1 MTKLKTCVG
10 GSLWYGLLSM
20 VKYNL
25 FSGILICICSYLQV
39 ICCGVLIASAIAIAD
54 ITDLFKDDGEN
65 LTGAD
70 DRDKYRDVAVWLL
83 SVGFVGL
90 ITQAI
95 IAIIRGLYYGEIITS
110 WFAIFGI
117 TVSINVYIIV
127 YIVTDESYLL
137 AMV

>member
-1 MTKLKTCVG
+1 MK
-10 GSLWYGLLSM
+10 
-20 VKYNL
+20 
-25 FSGILICICSYLQV
+25 GILNGKDRQILRWWLPMVWVIVDAKVYTFSEILIYVYSYLCIQV
-39 ICCGVLIASAIAIAD
+39 ICCGVLVASAIAIAD

-117 TVSINVYIIV
+117 TVSISVYIIV
-127 YIVTDESYLL
+127 
-137 AMV
+137 

>member
-1 MTKLKTCVG
+1 
-10 GSLWYGLLSM
+10 M
-20 VKYNL
+20 VWVIVDAKVYS
-25 FSGILICICSYLQV
+25 FSSILVYLCSYLQV
-39 ICCGVLIASAIAIAD
+39 ICCGVLVVSAIAIAD

-95 IAIIRGLYYGEIITS
+95 IAIISGLYYGEIITS
-110 WFAIFGI
+110 WFTIFGK

-127 YIVTDESYLL
+127 
-137 AMV
+137 